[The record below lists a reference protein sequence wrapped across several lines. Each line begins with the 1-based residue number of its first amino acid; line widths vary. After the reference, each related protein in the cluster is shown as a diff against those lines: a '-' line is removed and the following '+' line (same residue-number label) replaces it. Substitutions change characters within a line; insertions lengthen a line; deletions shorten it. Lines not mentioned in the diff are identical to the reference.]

1 MNEQTRKPTLTLNP
15 EEQTSSVFDRMPGL
29 KSVAPQ
35 KTAEVSAGAIDESM
49 LSEEER
55 EIVDQFASEI
65 DLTNVSQTSTYG
77 SCLLY
82 TS

>member
-49 LSEEER
+49 
-55 EIVDQFASEI
+55 
-65 DLTNVSQTSTYG
+65 
-77 SCLLY
+77 
-82 TS
+82 